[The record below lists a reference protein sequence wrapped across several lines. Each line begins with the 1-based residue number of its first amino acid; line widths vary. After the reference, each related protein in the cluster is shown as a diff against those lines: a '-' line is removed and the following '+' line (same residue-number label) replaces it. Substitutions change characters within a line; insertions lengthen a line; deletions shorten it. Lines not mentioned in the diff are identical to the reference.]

1 MLDILRFARDLV
13 ADILRPQVKLVA
25 EMPCCVSS

>member
-13 ADILRPQVKLVA
+13 ADILCPHLKLVA
-25 EMPCCVSS
+25 QNALL